1 MVIHGGGNLVT
12 KWMARQGLR
21 PKFSKGLRVTDNVSL
36 EIVVAVL
43 TGLINKNLV
52 ASLISIG
59 GKALGISGVDGGML
73 ISEKRNDILG
83 FV

>member
-43 TGLINKNLV
+43 TGLINKTIN
-52 ASLISIG
+52 INNIC
-59 GKALGISGVDGGML
+59 KNI
-73 ISEKRNDILG
+73 ILN
-83 FV
+83 FKLWK